1 MNEIDK
7 FTPNLHVFKVSFIAA
22 TDTESPKL
30 SIYSERYKERV
41 TIDRNQKEGEPTEQ
55 AVSFLKSKGFNIL
68 GKGEASSLFYIISD
82 TFNNLK

>member
-1 MNEIDK
+1 MEEDK

-41 TIDRNQKEGEPTEQ
+41 TIDRNQKEGGPTEQ

-68 GKGEASSLFYIISD
+68 GKGEASSLFYIISN